1 MTCNAISCYEE
12 NKENFTHQ
20 SSFRERRFLRV
31 LANGFVAAADTEAV
45 PLDVALCPPLDS
57 GAL

>member
-1 MTCNAISCYEE
+1 MISCYEE

-45 PLDVALCPPLDS
+45 PLDVEFCPPLDS

>member
-1 MTCNAISCYEE
+1 MQLTATKT
-12 NKENFTHQ
+12 KEIFTQ

-31 LANGFVAAADTEAV
+31 LANGFVAAADTEVV
-45 PLDVALCPPLDS
+45 PLDVAFCPALGS